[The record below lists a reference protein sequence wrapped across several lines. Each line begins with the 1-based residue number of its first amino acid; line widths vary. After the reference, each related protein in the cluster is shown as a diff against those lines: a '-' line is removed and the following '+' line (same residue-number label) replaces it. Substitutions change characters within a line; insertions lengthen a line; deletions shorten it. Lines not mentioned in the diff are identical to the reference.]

1 MSDKYLK
8 HYAEPEIN
16 ALENITAVYQHCV
29 CIPAFDESTVFI
41 DRVIRFIKRHPASLF
56 IIVLNQPSDK
66 SNSGYRTS
74 NNNLACQQAL
84 QNSGQSVW
92 VNQNL
97 QLLNYHNHSAV
108 LVVDRFS
115 KGLTIPANQGVGL
128 ARKIAADLALQLIS
142 QQVISCPWIYSTDAD
157 VRLPDNYFA
166 LHRQEKSPSGKDK
179 TEAVAA
185 FVAHYEHISAGS
197 NEIYQATQ
205 VYQARLNAYVDGLR
219 YAGSAYAFHTLGST
233 LCINEKHYA
242 QVRGFPK
249 RAAGEDF
256 YLLNKLRKTGLIV
269 SPKQPIIQIE
279 SRQSSRTPF
288 GTGSAVNEIRLFS
301 DHRKAE
307 IFYHPEL
314 FNWLKNI
321 LQWLSLLSIASFT
334 QSADQQW
341 QTHMANSEIFLSNE
355 KTLIIEVL
363 EELNFNLAYQHCLA
377 QSQNPRQFNRHMRD
391 WFDAFKTLK
400 FFHLVRDKSGY
411 KNISQDHYQQLIN
424 GS

>member
-16 ALENITAVYQHCV
+16 ALKNITAVYQHCV
-29 CIPAFDESTVFI
+29 CIPAYDESTVFI
-41 DRVIRFIKRHPASLF
+41 HRVIRFIERHPASLL

-66 SNSGYRTS
+66 SKSDCNT
-74 NNNLACQQAL
+74 NNNLTCQQVL

-92 VNQNL
+92 TNQNL
-97 QLLNYHNHSAV
+97 QLVNYHNQSAV
-108 LVVDRFS
+108 LIVDRFS
-115 KGLTIPANQGVGL
+115 EGLTIPANQGVGL
-128 ARKIAADLALQLIS
+128 ARKIAADLAVQLIS

-166 LHRQEKSPSGKDK
+166 LHRQEKSPSNKDK
-179 TEAVAA
+179 PEAVAA
-185 FVAHYEHISAGS
+185 FVAHYEHISAGN

-233 LCINEKHYA
+233 LCVNEKHYT

-288 GTGSAVNEIRLFS
+288 GTGSAVNEIRLLS
-301 DHRKAE
+301 DYQKAE

-321 LQWLSLLSIASFT
+321 LQWLGLLSNASFT
-334 QSADQQW
+334 QSDDHQW
-341 QTHMANSEIFLSNE
+341 KTHMANSEIFLSHE
-355 KTLIIEVL
+355 QALIIEVL

-377 QSQNPRQFNRHMRD
+377 QSQNPRQFDRHMRD

-400 FFHLVRDKSGY
+400 FFHLVRDKSDY
-411 KNISQDHYQQLIN
+411 KNISQDRYQQLIN

>member
-8 HYAEPEIN
+8 HYAEREIN
-16 ALENITAVYQHCV
+16 ALKNITAVYQHCV

-41 DRVIRFIKRHPASLF
+41 DRIIHFIKRHPASLL
-56 IIVLNQPSDK
+56 IIVLNQPSDE

-84 QNSGQSVW
+84 QNTGQSVW

-97 QLLNYHNHSAV
+97 QLLNYHNHSSV

-157 VRLPDNYFA
+157 VRLPDNYFT
-166 LHRQEKSPSGKDK
+166 LHRQEKSPNNENKP
-179 TEAVAA
+179 EVVAA
-185 FVAHYEHISAGS
+185 YVAHYEHISAGN

-233 LCINEKHYA
+233 LCVNEKHYA

-269 SPKQPIIQIE
+269 APKQPIIQIE
-279 SRQSSRTPF
+279 SRQSNRTPF
-288 GTGSAVNEIRLFS
+288 GTGPAVDEIQLLG
-301 DHRKAE
+301 DYQKAE

-314 FNWLKNI
+314 FNWLKKI
-321 LQWLSLLSIASFT
+321 LQWLGLLSTASFT
-334 QSADQQW
+334 QRGDHQW
-341 QTHMANSEIFLSNE
+341 QTHIANSEIFLSDE
-355 KTLIIEVL
+355 QAIIVNVL
-363 EELNFNLAYQHCLA
+363 EALNFTLAYQHCLA
-377 QSQNPRQFNRHMRD
+377 QSRDPRHFDRHMRG

-400 FFHLVRDKSGY
+400 CLHLLRDQSCY
-411 KNISQDHYQQLIN
+411 SNISQDRYRQLIN